1 MIFKRAIV
9 KLPPK
14 TFPTGLVAP
23 DSDPADY
30 NLAVKQHANYIKALQ
45 ACGLEVIPM
54 KPDDAFPDST
64 FVEDAAL
71 ITPHCAVITNPGATT
86 RKGEIITMQKVLG
99 KYFEQIEAIHDP
111 GTLEAG
117 DIMMVGHHYYIG
129 LSERTN
135 PEGAAQ
141 LITILN
147 NYGMTGSTVPLKKVL
162 HLKSGVSYLE
172 NNNMVVAGEFIE
184 NEVFNKFNL
193 IRIPDE
199 ETYAANCIWVNGTV
213 LLPKGYPATTRLIQ
227 AAGYPTIELEV
238 SEFRKMNGGLSCLSL
253 RF

>member
-1 MIFKRAIV
+1 MKFTHALV
-9 KLPPK
+9 KTPSK
-14 TFPTGLVAP
+14 TFPSGLSAP
-23 DSDPADY
+23 NSDPASYD
-30 NLAVKQHANYIKALQ
+30 LAVRQHMNYIKALKT
-45 ACGLEVIPM
+45 CGLEVILLE
-54 KPDDAFPDST
+54 PDDAFPDST
-64 FVEDAAL
+64 FVEDTAL
-71 ITPHCAVITNPGATT
+71 LTSGFAVITNPGAIT
-86 RKGEIITMQKVLG
+86 RKGEIITMQKVVG

-141 LITILN
+141 LMTILN

-172 NNNMVVAGEFIE
+172 NNNMVAAGEFIE
-184 NEVFNKFNL
+184 NNEFSKFNL
-193 IRIPDE
+193 IHVPE
-199 ETYAANCIWVNGTV
+199 EEAYAANCIWVNGAV
-213 LLPKGYPATTRLIQ
+213 LLPSGYPNTKRLIQ
-227 AAGYPTIELEV
+227 AAGYLTIELEV